1 MKKSVFN
8 AFIIPFLILFLTGF
22 KDVSAKSLNLSI
34 IYASAALLS
43 LILLVICIILVCQ
56 KRQWFIMLFSS
67 VFIVNVGY
75 TILALSNNLQ
85 AALWANRLSYLGS
98 VFLPLSMLMIILN
111 VTNTVYKKNL
121 SKMLLLLAVVIFFIA
136 ASPGVLDI
144 YYKDVSFQ
152 IINGVA
158 SLVKVYGIL
167 HPIYLFYLLGY
178 FTAMVIVILRA
189 QFNKAINSTA
199 HAIVLAIAVLVNIGV
214 WFTEQ
219 LVSIDFEI
227 LSVSYIISE
236 LFLLG
241 VHLVVKENQR
251 LRDIVNQVEN
261 AKVYYETP
269 KPISENMLE
278 KSIVDVAFAPEQIEL
293 FMKGMDLLT
302 PTEKAIFDAYI
313 SRVTTK
319 EIMATLNIKENTLKY
334 HNKNI
339 YGKLGVSSR
348 KELLEMHKQIKSVKA
363 TLEHIKSKQ
372 LNN

>member
-85 AALWANRLSYLGS
+85 TALWANRLSYLGS

-121 SKMLLLLAVVIFFIA
+121 SKMLLLLAVVIFFVA

-293 FMKGMDLLT
+293 FIKGMDLLT